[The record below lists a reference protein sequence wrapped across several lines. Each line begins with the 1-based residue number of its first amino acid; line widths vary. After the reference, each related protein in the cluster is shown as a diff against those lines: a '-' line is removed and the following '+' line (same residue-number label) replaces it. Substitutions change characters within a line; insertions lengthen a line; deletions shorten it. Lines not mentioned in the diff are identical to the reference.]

1 MTRTDTT
8 PTAAEQNSTRCICWD
23 DPDDDSD
30 RYCQHCEDLLDEHER
45 RDHERA
51 VAKAWDQA
59 HAEQAARQ
67 ASPHD

>member
-8 PTAAEQNSTRCICWD
+8 PTAAEQDPTRCICWD
-23 DPDDDSD
+23 DPDDESD
-30 RYCQHCEDLLDEHER
+30 RYCQHCADLLDEYER

-67 ASPHD
+67 ASPHG